1 MEPVRAAGDYEVFTQ
16 LMKIKNEQLH
26 YQALE
31 LLRRHKKNLD
41 NGEDG
46 SQDPIN
52 DEFSED
58 DINEAIR

>member
-16 LMKIKNEQLH
+16 LMKMH

-31 LLRRHKKNLD
+31 LLRRHKKNPD
-41 NGEDG
+41 NGDDS

-52 DEFSED
+52 DEFPED